1 MGEPLQA
8 ASFDAPVAQLVEHVL
23 GKDEASGSKP
33 LGGFFKILIFCDS
46 VERIINSIGGAQE
59 SGINMRE
66 TIHFQC
72 TECSRINYN
81 STKDKKQNPE
91 RLELKKFCAFCRKR
105 TPHKETKK

>member
-1 MGEPLQA
+1 VNLLQA
-8 ASFDAPVAQLVEHVL
+8 ARYAAPVAQLVEHVL

-33 LGGFFKILIFCDS
+33 LGGFFRKIKSS
-46 VERIINSIGGAQE
+46 VTPLFHGGGAQR
-59 SGINMRE
+59 SGIEMRE